1 MIRAAL
7 FYLDAALRGSAKI
20 FCRLQLIIF
29 RDIQKKR
36 THSSEFVQLR
46 RFDSRAIR
54 IPGSDKLAIP
64 APCAI
69 LSTAV
74 TSASASLSPVN

>member
-36 THSSEFVQLR
+36 TAQFR
-46 RFDSRAIR
+46 IR
-54 IPGSDKLAIP
+54 
-64 APCAI
+64 
-69 LSTAV
+69 STAP
-74 TSASASLSPVN
+74 L